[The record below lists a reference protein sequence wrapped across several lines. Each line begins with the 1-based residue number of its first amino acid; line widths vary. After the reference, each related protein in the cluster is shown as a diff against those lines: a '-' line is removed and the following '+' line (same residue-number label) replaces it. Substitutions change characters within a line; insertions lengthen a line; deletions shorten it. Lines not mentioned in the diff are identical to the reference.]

1 MSDKKSHDSDTI
13 RQQKKARED
22 FLELKKMQSGEIT
35 PSFESHAHSPKT
47 FKEKSDNFWFYN
59 KFTVFGVVFL
69 IIVLAVGIVQCNS
82 RVDYDLSITLYTATP
97 FGDEQTDK
105 ISKYFK
111 KYCQDVNGDD
121 EVNIC
126 TINCSYADGG
136 NRELMQAKDTKLQSI
151 LVSEPEA
158 MLFIVDDT
166 TLSRLNAI
174 PTKTSLFSEEPIT
187 FGDTFCKE
195 IGIDSTTGTSGKIMI
210 VRRNISKTTMQSN
223 KKAAACY
230 KEAGALLEKL
240 GSNITS

>member
-1 MSDKKSHDSDTI
+1 MSDKKSHDCDTI

-22 FLELKKMQSGEIT
+22 FLELKKMQSGEII
-35 PSFESHAHSPKT
+35 PQSDSGAHLPKT
-47 FKEKSDNFWFYN
+47 FKEKSVNFWFYN
-59 KFTVFGVVFL
+59 KFTVLGTVFL

-105 ISKYFK
+105 ISEYFE
-111 KYCQDVNGDD
+111 KYCQDVNGDG
-121 EVNIC
+121 VVKIC

-136 NRELMQAKDTKLQSI
+136 NRELTQAKDTKLQSI

-174 PTKTSLFSEEPIT
+174 PTKTPLFSEEPIT
-187 FGDTFCKE
+187 LGVTFCKT
-195 IGIDSTTGTSGKIMI
+195 IGVDTTTGTSGKIMI
-210 VRRNISKTTMQSN
+210 VRRNISKTTMQNN

-230 KEAGALLEKL
+230 EAAGALLEKL